1 VESFERSNAPRSNFL
16 DTQPVRP
23 IFETVKSAAP
33 ELLPLLKQYFGFTSF
48 RPLQEEIIR
57 DSLAG
62 NDVFALLPTGG
73 GKSLCFQ
80 LPALARDGL
89 TVVVSPLIA
98 LMKDQVDA
106 LQASGVPAT
115 FLNSSLAAGE
125 GRQRLRGL
133 HNGEF
138 RLLYAAPERLML
150 SGFLEDLKRW
160 NVKLI
165 AVDEAHCIS
174 EWGHDFRPEYR
185 QLSDLRKL
193 FPDVPFMALT
203 ATATARVRED
213 IVTHLKLREPKC
225 YVASFNRP
233 NLTYRVIPKN
243 KPYDQ
248 LLAFLRARPKDGGIV
263 YCQSRKTTERV
274 AANLTEDGVKAKPYH
289 AGLTPKERTEH
300 QELFL
305 RDDVRVI
312 CATIAFGMGINKPNV
327 RFVVHYDLP
336 KNIEGYYQ
344 ETGRAGRDGLP
355 SECVLLF
362 SAGDV
367 VKQSGF
373 IDEKPNPREQ
383 QIARA
388 QLQQMVHYA
397 ECAGCRRKEL
407 LAYFGEEFSGTGI
420 LPVSSSE
427 EAATHRQDACATIN
441 CGACDNC
448 LSPRETFDGTIDA
461 QKFLSCV
468 YRVRQKSGFDFGAN
482 QIAEVLTGADTET
495 VRRWQH
501 DTISTYGVGRE
512 HNRAEWKAIGR
523 ELIRLGLIEER
534 QRAEKFNVLV
544 LTDEG
549 QAVLKQ
555 RKSVKL
561 TKPMAVPEPT
571 THRVGEITCDEE
583 LFERLREL
591 RKRLADERNLPPDI
605 IFSDVALRQMA
616 RNYPESE
623 REFARI
629 SGVGEKKLRDF
640 GEVFLTEIA
649 LHLATNPRQI
659 FADNSFIE
667 SPKPKGQS
675 DDAPCDTIL
684 FERLRRVR
692 KQLAVERGVS
702 AFVILYDSAL
712 RQIAR
717 GYPAS
722 ISEFGSIRNVG
733 PRKASDFGPL
743 FLAEIAAHL
752 QTNARQIFAD
762 DSFTAPAAPPPSR
775 ASLGD
780 SARETL
786 RRFRS
791 GQTVEQ
797 IARERAVTTGTIR
810 NHIAEGIERGE
821 PVDLDKFFTADEKQ
835 KVAAAFQAHGAFAL
849 SPVFESLGGKIDYG
863 RLRIFRAA
871 TNVRK

>member
-1 VESFERSNAPRSNFL
+1 MFAL
-16 DTQPVRP
+16 
-23 IFETVKSAAP
+23 KSVSP
-33 ELLPLLKQYFGFTSF
+33 NLLPLLKQYFGFTSF

-62 NDVFALLPTGG
+62 RDVFALLPTGG

-106 LQASGVPAT
+106 LQAGGVPAT
-115 FLNSSLAAGE
+115 FLNSSLAADE
-125 GRQRLRGL
+125 SRKRLRGL
-133 HNGEF
+133 HNGEY

-150 SGFLEDLKRW
+150 SGFLEDLQRW
-160 NVKLI
+160 NVRLI

-185 QLSDLRKL
+185 QLADLRKL
-193 FPDVPFMALT
+193 FPNVPFMALT
-203 ATATARVRED
+203 ATATGRVRED
-213 IVTHLKLREPKC
+213 IVTHLKLREPKI

-248 LLAFLRARPKDGGIV
+248 LLAFLHARPKDSGIV
-263 YCQSRKTTERV
+263 YCQSRKSAERV
-274 AANLTEDGVKAKPYH
+274 AANLTEDGVKARPYH

-367 VKQSGF
+367 VKQTQF
-373 IDEKPNPREQ
+373 IDEKPSVQEQ

-407 LAYFGEEFSGTGI
+407 LAYFGEDYGRDA
-420 LPVSSSE
+420 LPRVPADRQVSPTE
-427 EAATHRQDACATIN
+427 IN

-448 LSPRETFDGTIDA
+448 LSPRTTFDGTLAA

-468 YRVRQKSGFDFGAN
+468 YRIREKNGFGVGLN
-482 QIAEVLTGADTET
+482 HVVEVLTGADTEKIRKWDHT
-495 VRRWQH
+495 QL
-501 DTISTYGVGRE
+501 STYGIGKE
-512 HNRAEWKAIGR
+512 HSRSEWAAIGR
-523 ELIRLGLIEER
+523 ELVRLGFLR
-534 QRAEKFNVLV
+534 QTTEKFSVLE
-544 LTDEG
+544 LTNEG
-549 QAVLKQ
+549 RAALKER
-555 RKSVKL
+555 RKITL
-561 TKPMAVPEPT
+561 TKPAVVPET
-571 THRVGEITCDEE
+571 KVHHVGEISCDEV
-583 LFERLREL
+583 LFDRLRAL
-591 RKRLADERNLPPDI
+591 RKKLADERDVPAYI

-616 RNYPESE
+616 RNYPASE
-623 REFARI
+623 RDFAHI
-629 SGVGEKKLRDF
+629 SGVGEKKLREF
-640 GEVFLTEIA
+640 GEIFL
-649 LHLATNPRQI
+649 
-659 FADNSFIE
+659 
-667 SPKPKGQS
+667 G
-675 DDAPCDTIL
+675 
-684 FERLRRVR
+684 
-692 KQLAVERGVS
+692 
-702 AFVILYDSAL
+702 
-712 RQIAR
+712 
-717 GYPAS
+717 
-722 ISEFGSIRNVG
+722 
-733 PRKASDFGPL
+733 
-743 FLAEIAAHL
+743 EIAAHL
-752 QTNARQIFAD
+752 QTSARQIFAD

-775 ASLGD
+775 GSLGD

-791 GQTVEQ
+791 GHSVEK
-797 IARERAVTTGTIR
+797 IAQERGVTTNTIL

-821 PVDLDKFFTADEKQ
+821 PVDLNQFFTAEERK
-835 KVAAAFQAHGAFAL
+835 KIAAAFDRKNSGSLTAI
-849 SPVFESLGGKIDYG
+849 FESLGGAIDYG
-863 RLRIFRAA
+863 RLRIFRASRQA
-871 TNVRK
+871 KG